1 MAMME
6 GGLDI
11 FLQGRL
17 FRSGESP
24 VQETFSDI
32 VHGLCGRM
40 AHVFC
45 IKAVVAKLVQDDFV
59 CWEIIGGIE
68 WSHAEI
74 DRKSGHEFFDAEQEC
89 GFAYLVFMGS
99 ILEMTDRA
107 DGEYELLPGTSFGGA
122 AELDHPVE
130 SGDYLVTGEAESQKV
145 RCRLLEAV

>member
-6 GGLDI
+6 GGLDV
-11 FLQGRL
+11 FLQNRL
-17 FRSGESP
+17 FRGGEGP
-24 VQETFSDI
+24 IQEAFADI

-40 AHVFC
+40 AHVFRVE
-45 IKAVVAKLVQDDFV
+45 AVVAKFVHYDLVCREV
-59 CWEIIGGIE
+59 VSNVER
-68 WSHAEI
+68 SHAEI
-74 DRKSGHEFFDAEQEC
+74 GWQSGHEFFDAEQEC
-89 GFAYLVFMGS
+89 GFADLVFMGS

-107 DGEYELLPGTSFGGA
+107 DGEYELFPGTSFGRT